1 MQQTP
6 LITELRNALASPNV
20 QAFLRVIRHGEGT
33 ADEDG
38 WRRMFAG
45 RLVAD
50 LKDHPRTPVTATL
63 GGRPITSTA
72 AGAYQFLTKT
82 WSECQA
88 ALWLPDFSPA
98 SQNLAAAFLI
108 RRRGALAD
116 VLAGRISAAI
126 EKCNREWASLPGSP
140 YGQPTITLGKALSLY
155 AQHGGQLEGV
165 TPPPAASVVGP
176 APVPAPPPPPPAP
189 RPAPLPPPPEEMM
202 PAPAPPPPPAPAPA
216 TTSTP
221 TTAAPAPQESAPM
234 MPVVAALLPMLAS
247 KIPELAGLLIN
258 GSGLD
263 PKKEAAARLA
273 VDVVTQAVGA
283 RNAQEAAELVAGSSS
298 AAQAARDAVQG
309 RWFEIQASS
318 EEAIGA
324 ARQLMAQR
332 DQATEVRTVLGRLS
346 FHELLSLYLITIC
359 AVGAGWVLGW
369 SDLSSEVKTAVVTL
383 MIIGG
388 YSGVR
393 DFWFGSSHGSKT
405 KDGRGGV

>member
-1 MQQTP
+1 MQP
-6 LITELRNALASPNV
+6 LITELRQALAHPNL
-20 QAFLRVIRHGEGT
+20 QAYLRMIRHAEGT

-38 WRRMFAG
+38 FRRMFAG
-45 RLVAD
+45 RLVDD
-50 LKDHPRTPVTATL
+50 LKDHPRTPVTAKL

-72 AGAYQFLTKT
+72 AGAYQFLSKT

-116 VLAGRISAAI
+116 VLAGRISRAI
-126 EKCNREWASLPGSP
+126 DKCNREWASLPGSP
-140 YGQPTITLGKALSLY
+140 YGQPTITLSKALSLY
-155 AQHGGQLEGV
+155 ASHGGQLEGF
-165 TPPPAASVVGP
+165 P
-176 APVPAPPPPPPAP
+176 APSPPPAP
-189 RPAPLPPPPEEMM
+189 EPAAAEPVRKVAAVSGQAASPAPGAGAQALPTP
-202 PAPAPPPPPAPAPA
+202 
-216 TTSTP
+216 TP
-221 TTAAPAPQESAPM
+221 TTAAPVPQESKPM
-234 MPVVAALLPMLAS
+234 LPVVAALLPLLAS

-258 GSGLD
+258 GAGMD

-283 RNAQEAAELVAGSSS
+283 RNAQEAAELVASDTT
-298 AAQAARDAVQG
+298 AAQAAREAVQG
-309 RWFEIQASS
+309 RWFEIQGAS

-324 ARQLMAQR
+324 ARQLMVQH
-332 DQATEVRTVLGRLS
+332 DQATATRTVLGRLS

-359 AVGAGWVLGW
+359 AVGAGWVLGF

-393 DFWFGSSHGSKT
+393 DFWFGSSHGSKM